1 MQREIKKFVK
11 NSDFIE
17 SADKIILEEDKAK
30 ELRARNKLFTNALKN
45 PTLYLIK
52 SQTPIM
58 IAAAMTLY
66 FAYRITQPYNYILIV
81 PVICLTLSS
90 LVNDFILIK
99 SLYKF
104 RKKHPELTEQLIMEE
119 IQ

>member
-45 PTLYLIK
+45 
-52 SQTPIM
+52 QTPIM